1 MNKRI
6 IFIAAGVIIAALVLS
21 AIIYKRNSS
30 IPGVSAKAQT
40 AEASDREA
48 SKIYNEADKLAAE
61 GKISDARNMY
71 KKILT
76 EYPESALV
84 SQVRSELD
92 DFNVRILFSP
102 IPTQDSTVYE
112 VVPGDNLAKIA
123 KKFGTTVDLIMKSNA
138 LSGNLI
144 RPGMKLKIS
153 KAKYSILVDKSQNIL
168 ILKSDGEVFKT
179 YIVATGINSS
189 TPIGAYQIKEKL
201 VDPTWHRAGAVIPPG
216 SPDNILGTR
225 WLGLTL
231 EHYGIHGTTDDS
243 TLGRQVTAGC
253 VRMSNKDVEEIYC
266 IVPVGTEVAI
276 ID

>member
-6 IFIAAGVIIAALVLS
+6 IFIAAGVIIAALFLS
-21 AIIYKRNSS
+21 DIIYKRNSS
-30 IPGVSAKAQT
+30 IPGVFTKAQT
-40 AEASDREA
+40 AEVSDREA

-61 GKISDARNMY
+61 GKILDALNMY
-71 KKILT
+71 KRILA
-76 EYPESALV
+76 EYPGSALV
-84 SQVRSELD
+84 SQARSKLD
-92 DFNVRILFSP
+92 DFSVRILFSP

-112 VVPGDNLAKIA
+112 VVSGDNLTKIA

-179 YIVATGINSS
+179 YIVATGINNS
-189 TPIGAYQIKEKL
+189 TPIGTYQINEKL
-201 VDPTWHRAGAVIPPG
+201 VDPTWHKAGAVIPPG

-243 TLGRQVTAGC
+243 ALGQQVTAGC

-266 IVPVGTEVAI
+266 IVPVGTEVTI